1 MDSAYITDLCNK
13 HIIYISTPKTLYDHY
28 YIKCNSFRFK
38 VVLFPTQ
45 PRTCQLMCLDTF
57 KVMTWDVVKSTVAF
71 KDYFDTSSQQAT
83 LFNYI
88 ADDVAISFVV
98 DTYKKIL
105 VFNQGL
111 FLRDTSGSA
120 TFTDEDSTMFEL
132 HRMDDT
138 YKKQLS
144 ILTNTPAQF
153 PLFVKFCRPI
163 ENLSQL
169 FYILL
174 SEYDYLADHVLI
186 SLDGK
191 VVFPVDYYLDG
202 NDWCYVDRKYD
213 IASGT
218 YYKRKGFAPSL
229 AQIQSLPESEGDWVA
244 SAESTAKSESTE
256 KSEVHLLKTEKSEV
270 HPPLPKQSSM
280 LLVLHKIL
288 GITIS
293 EPIMYSSLHTYCV
306 SKALIHKRPKAFYN
320 TLYTLLQK
328 NTDAKVHTFIKM
340 MLFTI
345 FYYVKA

>member
-1 MDSAYITDLCNK
+1 MDSASVLDLCNK

-28 YIKCNSFRFK
+28 HIQCNSFRFK

-45 PRTCQLMCLDTF
+45 PRKCQLMCLDTF
-57 KVMTWDVVKSTVAF
+57 KIMTWDAEKSTVSF
-71 KDYFDTSSQQAT
+71 KDYFDTSSQQT
-83 LFNYI
+83 SLFSYI

-98 DTYKKIL
+98 ETCKKIL

-111 FLRDTSGSA
+111 FLRDTGSSML
-120 TFTDEDSTMFEL
+120 FTDEDNTMFEL
-132 HRMDDT
+132 HRMDNT

-144 ILTNTPAQF
+144 ILTNTPTQF
-153 PLFVKFCRPI
+153 PLFVKYSRPI

-213 IASGT
+213 ITSGT
-218 YYKRKGFAPSL
+218 YYKRKGFASSL
-229 AQIQSLPESEGDWVA
+229 ALIQSLPEGEGDWVA
-244 SAESTAKSESTE
+244 DG
-256 KSEVHLLKTEKSEV
+256 KSEVQ
-270 HPPLPKQSSM
+270 PPLPKQSSM

-288 GITIS
+288 GITSS
-293 EPIMYSSLHTYCV
+293 EPIMYSSFHTYCV
-306 SKALIHKRPKAFYN
+306 SKALIHKRPKSFYN

-345 FYYVKA
+345 FYYVKDESVR